1 MEHSHDV
8 ENDFKTQWSK
18 PRQSC
23 KRTDFEDPT
32 KRSQKLVIE
41 ETGKINND
49 TYVLEDIS
57 TELQVMSRVRRKTLK
72 FFLLKSFKF
81 K

>member
-18 PRQSC
+18 LRQSC